1 MKILSVSFHGV
12 PGLPD
17 AQFDLSRNGDPAELV
32 LVTGPAASGK
42 TAFLEAIAEAKESIA
57 AYGGRPGRRMTR
69 LDRKTSK
76 VTIDWWLDEDER
88 VIAGGGERRPSEAL
102 FGAVDAGPDTA
113 WDEGL
118 RMLLSRWSVEAP
130 KVEYFHALRR
140 MSAPPF
146 PSSARVSP
154 SARLTATDAKFEG
167 LHGAIVES
175 ALGIAAE
182 TEPPTRARRFE
193 RAFEA
198 LCRTRRFRGVARR
211 PEGSY
216 AAFDQAAGGP
226 WVALHE
232 LSASEH
238 QAALFAAAFSL
249 LDIDRSTVL
258 IDTPELGLHPD
269 AAEDFL
275 RGIASLGRN
284 NQLIVATTS
293 QEILTRADRTTTTV
307 LQLRGA

>member
-1 MKILSVSFHGV
+1 MKVLSVSFHGV

-17 AQFDLSRNGDPAELV
+17 GQFDLSRNGEPADLV
-32 LVTGPAASGK
+32 LVTGPPASGK

-76 VTIDWWLDEDER
+76 VTIEWWLDEEER
-88 VIAGGGERRPSEAL
+88 AIAGGGARRPSEAL

-118 RMLLSRWSVEAP
+118 RMVLGRWSVEGP
-130 KVEYFHALRR
+130 KVEYFHAMRR
-140 MSAPPF
+140 MPSPPF
-146 PSSARVSP
+146 PSSARVS
-154 SARLTATDAKFEG
+154 ATAQLTATDAKFEG
-167 LHGAIVES
+167 LHGALVES

-182 TEPPTRARRFE
+182 TQPPTHARRFE

-198 LCRTRRFRGVARR
+198 LCRTKRFRGVARR

-216 AAFDQAAGGP
+216 AAFDRAAGGP

-249 LDIDRSTVL
+249 LRIDRSTVL
-258 IDTPELGLHPD
+258 IDTPELAQPPEL
-269 AAEDFL
+269 AEELL
-275 RGIASLGRN
+275 RGLASLGR

-293 QEILTRADRTTTTV
+293 QEILARADRTTTTV